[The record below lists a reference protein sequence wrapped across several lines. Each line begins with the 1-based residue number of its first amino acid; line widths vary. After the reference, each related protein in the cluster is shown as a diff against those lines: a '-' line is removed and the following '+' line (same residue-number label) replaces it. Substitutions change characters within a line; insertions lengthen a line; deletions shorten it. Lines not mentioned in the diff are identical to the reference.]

1 MAASS
6 SALKHPVPG
15 PADAPAAVARTASTH
30 AAHGRWRWLRD
41 KRLHRLAAGLFL
53 LVVFGL
59 LAVVASRVEWADVG
73 RALRRY
79 EAGTLALACALAL
92 CSHALYA
99 CYDLI
104 GRAYTGHRLAAW
116 RVMTIAFVS
125 YAFNLSLGNLIGG
138 VGVRMRLYARMGLR
152 TGAVV
157 RVLGLSVVTNW
168 LGYFALAGTLFA
180 LQVVELPRGWKVG
193 TQALSIAGAAL
204 VLAALGYVAACAL
217 RRKRDWRVR
226 GHTVR
231 LPSGRMA
238 VVQLLLA
245 AANWAV
251 MGAAMWVLLRGQA
264 SYPTVLAVLLLAA
277 VAGIVT
283 RVPAGL
289 GVVEGIFVAL
299 LGAALGRYEVLAAV
313 LAYRGLYYLFPL
325 LAAAAAYAGLE
336 WRGRRGVPASA
347 LPKA

>member
-1 MAASS
+1 MPPVAAE
-6 SALKHPVPG
+6 VPPRHR
-15 PADAPAAVARTASTH
+15 PATRR
-30 AAHGRWRWLRD
+30 HGWLRD
-41 KRLHRLAAGLFL
+41 KRVHRVAAGLFL
-53 LVVFGL
+53 VAVFTL
-59 LAVVASRVEWADVG
+59 LAVVAGQVEWADVG
-73 RALRRY
+73 LALRRY
-79 EAGTLALACALAL
+79 EAGTLALALALAV
-92 CSHALYA
+92 CSHVLYA

-104 GRAYTGHRLAAW
+104 GRAWTGHRLAAW
-116 RVMTIAFVS
+116 RVMLVAFVS
-125 YAFNLSLGNLIGG
+125 YAFNLSLGNLVGG

-168 LGYFALAGTLFA
+168 LGYFALAGGLFA
-180 LQVVELPRGWKVG
+180 LQVVQLPQGWKLG
-193 TQALSIAGAAL
+193 TQALAVAGGVL
-204 VLAALGYVAACAL
+204 VLAALAYVATCAL

-226 GHTVR
+226 GHVLR

-238 VVQLLLA
+238 LLQLLLA

-251 MGAAMWVLLRGQA
+251 MGAVMWVLLRGQA
-264 SYPTVLAVLLLAA
+264 GYATVLAVLLLAA

-325 LAAAAAYAGLE
+325 LVAAIAYAALE
-336 WRGRRGVPASA
+336 WRGRPAPA
-347 LPKA
+347 LPKS

>member
-6 SALKHPVPG
+6 TALERPAPRPAEVPAV
-15 PADAPAAVARTASTH
+15 PERAATAH

-41 KRLHRLAAGLFL
+41 KRLHRIAAGLFL

-59 LAVVASRVEWADVG
+59 LAVVASRVEWVDVG

-79 EAGTLALACALAL
+79 EAGTLALACALAP

-104 GRAYTGHRLAAW
+104 GRAYTGHKLAAW

-180 LQVVELPRGWKVG
+180 LQVVQLPRGWNVG
-193 TQALSIAGAAL
+193 TQALSAAGVAL
-204 VLAALGYVAACAL
+204 VLAALGYVATCAL
-217 RRKRDWRVR
+217 RQARLARSRPRGAVAIGPHGRRATGAGSGQLGRDGGGDV
-226 GHTVR
+226 G
-231 LPSGRMA
+231 
-238 VVQLLLA
+238 A
-245 AANWAV
+245 AARAGRLSDRAG
-251 MGAAMWVLLRGQA
+251 GAAAGRGGRHRHAGAGGAGRGGGHLRRAAGRGPGPLRGA
-264 SYPTVLAVLLLAA
+264 GRGAGLSRAVLPVSAA
-277 VAGIVT
+277 G
-283 RVPAGL
+283 
-289 GVVEGIFVAL
+289 
-299 LGAALGRYEVLAAV
+299 
-313 LAYRGLYYLFPL
+313 
-325 LAAAAAYAGLE
+325 
-336 WRGRRGVPASA
+336 RGRHICRTGCAAGVSASG

>member
-1 MAASS
+1 M
-6 SALKHPVPG
+6 G
-15 PADAPAAVARTASTH
+15 APARALEPPMPPAEAPAPRTSAARRR
-30 AAHGRWRWLRD
+30 HGWLRD
-41 KRLHRLAAGLFL
+41 KRLHRIAAGLFL
-53 LVVFGL
+53 VIVFAL

-79 EAGTLALACALAL
+79 DAGTLAAAFALAA

-116 RVMTIAFVS
+116 RVMTIGFVS

-157 RVLGLSVVTNW
+157 RLLGLSVVTNW
-168 LGYFALAGTLFA
+168 LGYFALAGSLFA
-180 LQVVELPRGWKVG
+180 LQVVRLPQGWKVG
-193 TQALSIAGAAL
+193 TQALSVAGGAL
-204 VLAALGYVAACAL
+204 VLASLAYVAICAL
-217 RRKRDWRVR
+217 RRQRDWRVR

-238 VVQLLLA
+238 LLQLLLA

-251 MGAAMWVLLRGQA
+251 MGAVMWVLLRGQTG
-264 SYPTVLAVLLLAA
+264 YPTVLAVLLLAA

-289 GVVEGIFVAL
+289 GVVEGIFVAV

-325 LAAAAAYAGLE
+325 LVAALAYAGLE
-336 WRGRRGVPASA
+336 WRGRRGAAASA
-347 LPKA
+347 LPRT